1 MANALPQKHL
11 PLFLYQTYFASCE
24 WTNMQCAQ
32 SGLMSYPEL
41 VLTFST
47 TYWQISDV
55 VCYLT
60 CFSLCTVAASHF
72 ATCLAQFF
80 NAIQAISDLLG
91 SLWCPL
97 RSVCLPAAFLLVF
110 HVCMKGWGGHRTT
123 VPPNINN
130 LDGITIQL
138 WLKWSCQNYSFTQWT
153 LVMVQCYW
161 TTAVL
166 AILKDYNTKLY

>member
-11 PLFLYQTYFASCE
+11 PFFFIPNIFCVLWMNKYAMCSVRPYELPWACSNLQHDILANLRCRVLF
-24 WTNMQCAQ
+24 N
-32 SGLMSYPEL
+32 
-41 VLTFST
+41 
-47 TYWQISDV
+47 
-55 VCYLT
+55 
-60 CFSLCTVAASHF
+60 LCTVAASHF